1 MPESIINWLTD
12 HGIRIAIIIL
22 LGLLLDKTVDRFAD
36 RTIKK
41 FVVKKQ
47 QHRDMEEIEQRAETL
62 TDVFNTTT
70 SVVVTSVVI
79 MMVLPELGMAI
90 GPLLAGA
97 GVVGLAVGFGAQN
110 LVRDFFAGLFILIE
124 DQYSIGDVIRVGDV
138 AGSVEIINLRR
149 TVLRDL
155 DGVQHHI
162 PNGEIKLASNLTKD
176 WSKINIQVPV
186 SYDTN
191 IDMVTA
197 LLNKIGKDLAESEE
211 YKESF
216 IDAPNVLGLDKFG
229 PSELL
234 LKVVAKTRPGKQW
247 EMAREL
253 RKRIKTTFDEEGI
266 EIPFPQRVVHQINK

>member
-1 MPESIINWLTD
+1 MSETIIDWLTD

-97 GVVGLAVGFGAQN
+97 GVIGLAVGFGAQN

>member
-1 MPESIINWLTD
+1 MIDWLTD

-22 LGLLLDKTVDRFAD
+22 LGIILDKTVDRYAD
-36 RTIKK
+36 RAIKK
-41 FVVKKQ
+41 YVVKKQ

-62 TDVFNTTT
+62 GDVFNTTT
-70 SVVVTSVVI
+70 SVVVVSVVI

-97 GVVGLAVGFGAQN
+97 GVIGLAVGFGAQN

-124 DQYSIGDVIRVGDV
+124 DQYSIGDVIRIGDV
-138 AGSVEIINLRR
+138 AGSVEMINLRR

-186 SYDTN
+186 SYDTD
-191 IDMVTA
+191 IDKVTA
-197 LLNKIGKDLAESEE
+197 LLNQIGKELADSAEH
-211 YKESF
+211 KDSF
-216 IDAPNVLGLDKFG
+216 IEPPTVLGLDKFG

-234 LKVVAKTRPGKQW
+234 LKVVAKTRPGMQW

-253 RKRIKTTFDEEGI
+253 RKRIKMTFDTEGI

>member
-1 MPESIINWLTD
+1 MIDWLTD

-22 LGLLLDKTVDRFAD
+22 LGIILDKTVDRFAD
-36 RTIKK
+36 RAIKK
-41 FVVKKQ
+41 YVIKKQ
-47 QHRDMEEIEQRAETL
+47 QHRDMEEVEQRAETL
-62 TDVFNTTT
+62 ADVFNTTT

-97 GVVGLAVGFGAQN
+97 GVIGLAVGFGAQN

-124 DQYSIGDVIRVGDV
+124 DQYSIGDVIRIGDV
-138 AGSVEIINLRR
+138 AGTVELINLRR

-186 SYDTN
+186 SYDTD
-191 IDMVTA
+191 IDKVTA
-197 LLNKIGKDLAESEE
+197 LLNKIGKELSESPEH
-211 YKESF
+211 KDSF
-216 IDAPNVLGLDKFG
+216 IEAPTVLGLDKFG

-234 LKVVAKTRPGKQW
+234 LKVVAKTKPGKQW

-253 RKRIKTTFDEEGI
+253 RKRIKTTFDAEGV